1 MRSLVTGVS
10 GFTGVALTRRLE
22 REPQMEIFGAD
33 IRQPEGLPL
42 AKAFVADLAD
52 RARVRQMLEE
62 SKPNWIFH
70 LAGRLKGNASDL
82 FQANT
87 QNTVHLLEAASEVV
101 PEARVLLIGSAAE
114 YGFRRE
120 WDGVPIS
127 ESEHCSPQGAYGLS
141 KYAMTL
147 AGLDFNRRTKLS
159 VNIAR
164 SFNLIGPNIP
174 NTLLLGA
181 LIQRVQE
188 AQTKGES
195 KIKVGN
201 VSAERDFIDVRDAVE
216 AYVTIMLSEARGEI
230 FNVCAGSAT
239 KIQTLV
245 EAALAL
251 APAGMTYEV
260 DQTLLRPDDP
270 KRIIGNGAKLK
281 ALGFEPALTVAESLR
296 DACLAF
302 APKTK

>member
-1 MRSLVTGVS
+1 MRALITGVS
-10 GFTGVALTRRLE
+10 GFTGIALTRRLE
-22 REPQMEIFGAD
+22 REPNMEIFGAD
-33 IRQPEGLPL
+33 IRQPSAELPL
-42 AKAFVADLAD
+42 AKSFIADLAD
-52 RARVRQMLEE
+52 RARIRQMLEE

-70 LAGRLKGNASDL
+70 LAGRLKGSASDL

-87 QNTVHLLEAASEVV
+87 QNTVHLLEAASEIV

-114 YGFRRE
+114 YGFRPE
-120 WDGVPIS
+120 WDGVPIC
-127 ESEHCSPQGAYGLS
+127 ENEACAPQGAYGLS

-188 AQTKGES
+188 AQRKGES

-216 AYVTIMLSEARGEI
+216 AYVAIMLSSARGEI
-230 FNVCAGSAT
+230 FNVCAGKAT

-270 KRIIGNGAKLK
+270 KCVIGNGAKLQQ
-281 ALGFEPALTVAESLR
+281 LGFQPAISIPESLR
-296 DACLAF
+296 EACLPF
-302 APKTK
+302 A